1 MIIGIPKEA
10 PVMKGIEEKRVS
22 LSPAGVRELSDL
34 GADLVVESGAGVGA
48 GFSDEEYRSAGA
60 RIVYSHEEALRRADL
75 IVKVQ
80 RPEASEWELFNPAT
94 GLMAFLHLAVAPR
107 GFIEMLVARRLTAI
121 GFEIVRQEDGSLPI
135 LRASSEIAGLMAVQ
149 IAGRLLETTQGG
161 RGVLLGGIPGIPPAD
176 VVILGAGTL
185 GYYAA
190 RAFLGVGANVYV
202 LDKEIAPLMRIDT
215 AFGGRVV
222 TALATRNNVEKFVAF
237 ADVLIGA
244 VLVPGQRAPVVVTA
258 DMVKRMRPGSII
270 IDFSI
275 DQGGCV
281 ETSTLMPHE
290 DFLFTVHGVIHFC
303 APNVPAMVA
312 RASSHALTNALLPY
326 LKEIVG
332 RGLIGALQTNAAL
345 RRGLYAL
352 GGAISSTLQL
362 EGVPAADLERRVH
375 EMS

>member
-22 LSPAGVRELSDL
+22 LSPAGVRDLMDL
-34 GADLVVESGAGVGA
+34 GAEVVVESGAGAGA
-48 GFSDEEYRSAGA
+48 GFSDEEYRAAGA
-60 RIVYSHEEALRRADL
+60 RIVYSHEEAFRRADL
-75 IVKVQ
+75 VVKVQ
-80 RPEASEWELFNPAT
+80 RPGVSEWGLFNPAT
-94 GLMAFLHLAVAPR
+94 ALMAFLHLAVAPR
-107 GFIEMLVARRLTAI
+107 EFIEMLVERRMTAI
-121 GFEIVRQEDGSLPI
+121 GLEIVRRDDGSLPI

-149 IAGRLLETTQGG
+149 IAGRLLETTHGG

-202 LDKEIAPLMRIDT
+202 LDKEITQLMKIDA

-222 TALATRNNVEKFVAF
+222 TALATRNNIEKFVTF

-244 VLVPGQRAPVVVTA
+244 VLVPGQRAPVLVTT

-270 IDFSI
+270 MDFSI

-281 ETSTLMPHE
+281 ETSTLTPHE
-290 DFLFTVHGVIHFC
+290 DFLFTAHGVIHFC

-312 RASSHALTNALLPY
+312 RTSSHALTNALLPY
-326 LKEIVG
+326 LSEIVE
-332 RGLIGALQTNAAL
+332 RGLPAALKTDAAL

-352 GGAISSTLQL
+352 EGAISASLGL
-362 EGVPAADLERRVH
+362 AGVPAADLERMVR
-375 EMS
+375 EMP

>member
-34 GADLVVESGAGVGA
+34 GADVVVESGAGVGA

-107 GFIEMLVARRLTAI
+107 EFIEMLVARRLTAI

-303 APNVPAMVA
+303 APNVPAMAA

-352 GGAISSTLQL
+352 GGAVSSTLRL